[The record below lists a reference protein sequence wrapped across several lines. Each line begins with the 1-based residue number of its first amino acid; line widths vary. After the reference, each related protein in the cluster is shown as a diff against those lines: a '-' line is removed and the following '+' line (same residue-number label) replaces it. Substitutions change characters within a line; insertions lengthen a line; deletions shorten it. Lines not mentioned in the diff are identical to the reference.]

1 MAQKRHY
8 HEEILIK
15 RLKRTILAVIGIPV
29 LVIAIMAFF
38 GPTVASI
45 FGFVSIDRW
54 TKAPGDTIA
63 PTVPGFRSPPGSVK
77 DTKITLN
84 GFGEPGSVIKLF
96 INGPEKQSTVVG
108 NDGTFTFQD
117 VELINGKNTLFLKAQ
132 DQAGNE
138 SEASERVEITV
149 DTIEPKI
156 EITAPEKDKTVKNL
170 NERVLI
176 QGKISEKA
184 TIRINDRLAV
194 QKPDLTFEFILGVKQ
209 GEVEVTVEAVDEA
222 GNKKE
227 EKLKFTYLKQ
237 SE

>member
-1 MAQKRHY
+1 
-8 HEEILIK
+8 
-15 RLKRTILAVIGIPV
+15 
-29 LVIAIMAFF
+29 
-38 GPTVASI
+38 
-45 FGFVSIDRW
+45 
-54 TKAPGDTIA
+54 
-63 PTVPGFRSPPGSVK
+63 
-77 DTKITLN
+77 
-84 GFGEPGSVIKLF
+84 
-96 INGPEKQSTVVG
+96 
-108 NDGTFTFQD
+108 
-117 VELINGKNTLFLKAQ
+117 
-132 DQAGNE
+132 
-138 SEASERVEITV
+138 TV